1 MLKYCKI
8 QAMFYIFSVLFIMFS
23 LNLFIIKDVILFIL
37 NHIHI
42 QWSLYWVSFY
52 LSSIFL
58 FMYSNLI
65 HVLFHLIYPQS
76 YFTQYLFIVTII
88 MLFIICYYHVIL
100 FRVILAAMCLVIL
113 FRFPLVSYL
122 FNFIIPYSH

>member
-8 QAMFYIFSVLFIMFS
+8 QAMFYIFSVLFLMFS

-65 HVLFHLIYPQS
+65 HILFHLIYPQS

-88 MLFIICYYHVIL
+88 MLFITYYYHVIL
-100 FRVILAAMCLVIL
+100 FRVILAAICSVIL
-113 FRFPLVSYL
+113 FIFPLVSYL

>member
-8 QAMFYIFSVLFIMFS
+8 QAMFYIFSVLFLMFS